1 VNTPQMGGIE
11 GHFGRPVTLQVLRG
25 CFAGRRRFALF
36 LVLLLLAACS
46 SSSQNSGSGKN
57 SAPLVVGNIETLTG
71 PLASSL
77 EWLSPGI
84 QAWAKWTN
92 AHGGINGHQVDLI
105 TMDDAG
111 SPATSVTDARTL
123 INQDHAVAIIDSTPV
138 DTSWA
143 ALAAQDKIPVIADLS
158 NPTPNSYFFA
168 SGTPLV
174 PTGNE
179 GSFQAARK
187 AGGSRL
193 AFIYCTESQVCAE
206 AVPVAKQ
213 DSAPYGIKLA
223 YAAGVSASAPSY
235 TSQCLAAKAAHAD
248 VLTVYDSAD
257 VQLRVAQACST
268 QGYSFKFL
276 GTGLNVF
283 DSWLSSSAVNGSI
296 IEDADFPFVDS
307 SNAATQAFQSAM
319 KKYESSVASSGN
331 FGEAEAAGWTAGQE
345 VAAAAKLGHA
355 GVSGSASSAEILN
368 GLFAM
373 HGDTLGG
380 LAPPLTYTHQ
390 SNENSLIKC
399 YFVMNIQDGK
409 FVEPNG
415 LKPQCLS

>member
-1 VNTPQMGGIE
+1 MKIPQLSATE
-11 GHFGRPVTLQVLRG
+11 GRVGRPV
-25 CFAGRRRFALF
+25 RRRALRRCRAAW
-36 LVLLLLAACS
+36 LAAPAVLLLLVAACGS
-46 SSSQNSGSGKN
+46 SSPSSGGAN
-57 SAPLVVGNIETLTG
+57 AAPLVVGNIETLTG

-92 AHGGINGHQVDLI
+92 AHGGINGHKVDLI

-123 INQDHAVAIIDSTPV
+123 INHDHAVAIIDSTPV
-138 DTSWA
+138 DSSWA
-143 ALAAQDKIPVIADLS
+143 TLAAQNKIPAIADLS
-158 NPTPNSYFFA
+158 NPTPNSDFFA
-168 SGTPLV
+168 AGTPLV

-179 GSFQAARK
+179 GSFQAAKK

-213 DSAPYGIKLA
+213 DSTPYGITLA
-223 YAAGVSASAPSY
+223 YAAGVSASAPNY
-235 TSQCLAAKAAHAD
+235 TAQCLAAKNDHAN

-257 VQLRVAQACST
+257 VQLRVAEACAT
-268 QGYSFKFL
+268 QGYDFKFL

-283 DSWLSSSAVNGSI
+283 NSWLSSSAVNGSI
-296 IEDADFPFVDS
+296 IEDADFPFVDT
-307 SNAATQAFQSAM
+307 SNAATKAFHSAM
-319 KKYESSVASSGN
+319 QQYEASVASGGN
-331 FGEAEAAGWTAGQE
+331 FGEAEAAGWTAGQVVSE
-345 VAAAAKLGHA
+345 AAKLGKA
-355 GVSGSASSAEILN
+355 GASGSPTSAQILA
-368 GLFAM
+368 GLYAM

-390 SNENSLIKC
+390 ANENSLIKC
-399 YFVMNIQDGK
+399 YFVMDIQNGK
-409 FVEPNG
+409 FTEPYG
-415 LKPQCLS
+415 LRPQCLS